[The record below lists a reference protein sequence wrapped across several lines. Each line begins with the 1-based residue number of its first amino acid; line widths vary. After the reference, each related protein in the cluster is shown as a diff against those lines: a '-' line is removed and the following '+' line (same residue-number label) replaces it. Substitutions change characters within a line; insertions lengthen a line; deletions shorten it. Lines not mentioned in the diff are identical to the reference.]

1 MVRIRESTAQE
12 LFGFFAHD
20 LRLGDC
26 VSGMS
31 QLPDGCI
38 DITVTSPPY
47 NLGIKYGKYSDK
59 EDREIYLEWCR
70 SWATEIRRVSKSQGS
85 LFLNIGS
92 APSRPMLLHDLV
104 MQL

>member
-31 QLPDGCI
+31 QLPESCI

-47 NLGIKYGKYSDK
+47 NLGVKYGKYSDK
-59 EDREIYLEWCR
+59 EDCETCLFCKMSFTGSNRLR
-70 SWATEIRRVSKSQGS
+70 SRIAKERFVRTAISNPLTRSD
-85 LFLNIGS
+85 F
-92 APSRPMLLHDLV
+92 
-104 MQL
+104 